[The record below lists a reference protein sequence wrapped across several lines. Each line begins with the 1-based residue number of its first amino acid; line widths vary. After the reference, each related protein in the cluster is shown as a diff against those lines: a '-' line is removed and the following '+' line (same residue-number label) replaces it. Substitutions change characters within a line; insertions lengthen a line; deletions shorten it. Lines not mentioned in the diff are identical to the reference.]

1 MNNGNFTNYPQ
12 TLNPPTPLTKQQAT
26 EELSKVV
33 NESNDL
39 LTKATTVFPLT
50 LFPDTV
56 SLDRTK
62 LTITHRDFFKVGEVV
77 SFRIEDILH
86 ITADVGPFFGSIQI
100 VSRFFDQ
107 KKPYRVTFLKR
118 DDALRLKRITQGYII
133 ALQRQIDCSSLTNA
147 ELASLL
153 NQLGRGAG
161 ADAERI

>member
-12 TLNPPTPLTKQQAT
+12 SLSPATPMTRQQAT

-33 NESNDL
+33 NEAHDL
-39 LTKATTVFPLT
+39 LAKATTVFPFT
-50 LFPDTV
+50 LFPDMV

-62 LTITHRDFFKVGEVV
+62 LTITHRDFFKVGEVT

-107 KKPYRVTFLKR
+107 NKPYRVNFLKR

-133 ALQRQIDCSSLTNA
+133 ALQRQIDCSSLNNS

-161 ADAERI
+161 DGAERI